1 MAYDGTLKFDT
12 ALDASGLQ
20 KGATKLGDIVKG
32 LGLFKIIEKG
42 MGAVV
47 SSIDSAVSR
56 VDTLNKFPRVMEQM
70 GYGAD
75 NARASMEK
83 LSDGIEGL
91 PTTLDGIVGSTQ
103 RLAIATGSLDTG
115 TDTALALNNALLAS
129 GASSEA
135 ASRGTEQYI
144 QALSRGKIDAQE
156 WKTLMETMPYAMDQV
171 AQAFGF
177 TGPSA
182 VQQLQAALGSGNITM
197 VQFNDRLIE
206 LNGGMGGFA
215 EVAQTASGGIATSWA
230 NVQTAVVKGT
240 AGVIQAVDSGL
251 AKFGGIAGVMDSVK
265 GAVNTA
271 FTAIASGA
279 NVLMQN
285 LEPITAGVIAFSVA
299 WKGTQLLSYVGQLGS
314 LTKAL
319 AAMHPKIVAATA
331 AKLTDTKVTASAAGQ
346 EILLTTA
353 IIAESVAK
361 GANAV
366 ATNLS
371 TAADNGNVLA
381 KIALAV
387 ATKVA
392 AAATWLFNAAL
403 AANPIGLV
411 IVAVVALTA
420 AIIGLVAWLSN
431 SSAEYK
437 KQKEEVKAL
446 TEAQEALAASTEESA
461 DAYKSNAAEIAAS
474 GKVAKSLVGTLKDV
488 SSSTASAD
496 EKSRR
501 MSSTVDQLNAAV
513 DGLNIAYDE
522 ETGAIRNVNTGQEIS
537 LDQLEQLVAAK
548 AELAQAN
555 AWQARANELVREQV
569 QIQEDLAVIEAK
581 KQEIMENSNLS
592 TREQEKL
599 IKELDEAAAGH
610 ATTMEEVDQRL
621 GIVNDNIAASD
632 TSMAESIVAS
642 HENIGRAVTESGESI
657 EDVAAQW
664 NVSVDDI
671 LAAMEREN
679 ISLDEWV
686 TKQQDAWADYEESVK
701 ERTKG
706 VINSF
711 KEIPGEYD
719 KSATEMLEILQNNK
733 LRYAEWEAAM
743 EEITR
748 QLGPTA
754 AEEFAKLG
762 PEATSAM
769 QEILGSAE
777 LLDEYREVFG
787 VKIDEATG
795 TAVENW
801 NDPNFIGAPSTA
813 IDTSAQLVTENTAL
827 AGAVTQQMEGAKAA
841 AEAVDFS
848 EVGQNIAADIVGGL
862 NSADVNGAMQ
872 GIASA
877 IQSNTGKVTS
887 AISSMSTSVLNLLR
901 NMKSQAAN
909 VATQTMTEI
918 NSAIV
923 TRSNTVKSSVTSMGN
938 GVITSLNTMRTQAAN
953 VALQMMT
960 DINSAIVSR
969 TSTIRASATAAAN
982 SVVSGLQPMVSG
994 GENVASNM
1002 MDGIG
1007 AAMDRKAPSLYAKA
1021 REIANRIAAIMA
1033 DALDVHSPSRV
1044 MIRLFENV
1052 MLGIYEGMDR
1062 MSGMLYREAE
1072 SIADGIADRLTISKD
1087 VANALVEQMRTITNS
1102 TPLGGVALVPQ
1113 MAAVG
1118 AGGGARYITS
1128 LTQNITTP
1136 KPLSPSEMTREG
1148 QDLLRRT
1155 RWQLP

>member
-12 ALDASGLQ
+12 SMDSSGFQKDAN
-20 KGATKLGDIVKG
+20 KLGDIVKG

-42 MGAVV
+42 MGMVV
-47 SSIDSAVSR
+47 NSIDRAVTR
-56 VDTLNKFPRVMEQM
+56 YDTLNRFSPIMQQM
-70 GYGAD
+70 GYSAESAD
-75 NARASMEK
+75 ASIQK
-83 LSDGIEGL
+83 LSDGVQGL
-91 PTTLDGIVGSTQ
+91 PTTLDGIVDSTQ
-103 RLAIATGSLDTG
+103 QLAIATGDLDKG
-115 TDTALALNNALLAS
+115 TDSALALNNAFLAS
-129 GASSEA
+129 GASAED
-135 ASRGTEQYI
+135 ASRGTVQYI
-144 QALSRGKIDAQE
+144 QALSSGKMQQQE
-156 WKTLMETMPYAMDQV
+156 WMTLTQTMTYALQEV
-171 AQAFGF
+171 AAAFGF
-177 TGPSA
+177 TGTNA
-182 VQQLQAALGSGNITM
+182 IQQLGDALKGGEITM
-197 VQFNDRLIE
+197 TQFNDKLIE
-206 LNGGMGGFA
+206 LDGGVGGFA
-215 EVAQTASGGIATSWA
+215 EVAKTATGGIATAFA
-230 NVQTAVVKGT
+230 NMNTRIAAGVTAVIEGIDKGFSQTRFKSIENIISSTGT
-240 AGVIQAVDSGL
+240 AIKNILTSL
-251 AKFGGIAGVMDSVK
+251 A
-265 GAVNTA
+265 GAFEFVARN
-271 FTAIASGA
+271 I
-279 NVLMQN
+279 
-285 LEPITAGVIAFSVA
+285 EPLTAGVIAFSVA
-299 WKGTQLLSYVGQLGS
+299 WKGTHLLSYVGQLGS

-319 AAMHPKIVAATA
+319 AAMYPKIVAATA
-331 AKLTDTKVTASAAGQ
+331 AKLADTKATTVAAGQ
-346 EILLTTA
+346 QIILTTA

-437 KQKEEVKAL
+437 KQKEEVEAL
-446 TEAQEALAASTEESA
+446 TEAQEALTAATEESA

-513 DGLNIAYDE
+513 EGLNIAYNE

-555 AWQARANELVREQV
+555 AWQERANELVREQV
-569 QIQEDLAVIEAK
+569 RIQEELAVIEAK
-581 KQEIMENSNLS
+581 KQEIMENGNLS

-610 ATTMEEVDQRL
+610 ATTMEDVDQRL
-621 GIVNDNIAASD
+621 GIVNDNIAASN
-632 TSMAESIVAS
+632 TAMAEGVVSDYERMEQALT
-642 HENIGRAVTESGESI
+642 ENGENI
-657 EDVAAQW
+657 EDVAARW
-664 NVSVDDI
+664 GVSVDEI
-671 LAAMEREN
+671 MAAWDRAGG
-679 ISLDEWV
+679 SFDEFV
-686 TKQQDAWADYEESVK
+686 TAQDDALVEWGESVK
-701 ERTKG
+701 ERTEG

-719 KSATEMLEILQNNK
+719 RSAAEMLEILQNNK

-748 QLGPTA
+748 QLGPNA

-777 LLDEYREVFG
+777 LLDEYRDVFG

-801 NDPNFIGAPSTA
+801 NDPNFIGAPSSA
-813 IDTSAQLVTENTAL
+813 VDSSAQMVTENTAL
-827 AGAVTQQMEGAKAA
+827 DTAVTDTMEDAKAA

-848 EVGQNIAADIVGGL
+848 VVGQNIAADIVDGL
-862 NSADVNGAMQ
+862 NSADVSGAMNS
-872 GIASA
+872 IANA
-877 IQSNTGKVTS
+877 IQSGTGRVTS
-887 AISSMSTSVLNLLR
+887 AITSMSTSVQNVLR
-901 NMKSQAAN
+901 NMK
-909 VATQTMTEI
+909 
-918 NSAIV
+918 
-923 TRSNTVKSSVTSMGN
+923 
-938 GVITSLNTMRTQAAN
+938 TQAAT
-953 VALQMMT
+953 VATQMMT

-969 TSTIRASATAAAN
+969 TGTIRASATAAAN
-982 SVVSGLQPMVSG
+982 SVVSGLQAMISW
-994 GENVASNM
+994 GENVANNM

-1021 REIANRIAAIMA
+1021 REIANRIATIMA

-1052 MLGIYEGMDR
+1052 MLGIYEGMDG

-1072 SIADGIADRLTISKD
+1072 SIADGIADRLTLSKD
-1087 VANALVEQMRTITNS
+1087 VAGTLVEQMRTITNS
-1102 TPLGGVALVPQ
+1102 TPLGGAALVPQ
-1113 MAAVG
+1113 AAAVG
-1118 AGGGARYITS
+1118 ARGAARYVTS

-1136 KPLSPSEMTREG
+1136 KPLSASEMTREG
-1148 QDLLRRT
+1148 QDMLRRT

>member
-12 ALDASGLQ
+12 SMDSSGFQKDAS
-20 KGATKLGDIVKG
+20 KLGDIVKG
-32 LGLFKIIEKG
+32 LAVFKILEKG
-42 MGAVV
+42 FQAVTN
-47 SSIDSAVSR
+47 SMDRAISR
-56 VDTLNKFPRVMEQM
+56 YDTLNKFPKVLELM
-70 GYGAD
+70 GFGAD
-75 NARASMEK
+75 EASTATKK
-83 LSDGIEGL
+83 LADGVQGL
-91 PTTLDGIVGSTQ
+91 PTSLDEVVSTAQ
-103 RLAIATGSLDTG
+103 RLTVLTGNLETA
-115 TDTALALNNALLAS
+115 TDTTLSLNNAFLAS
-129 GASSEA
+129 GSSA
-135 ASRGTEQYI
+135 ADASRGLIQYT
-144 QALSRGKIDAQE
+144 QMLSSGKVDMVS
-156 WKTLMETMPYAMDQV
+156 WRTLQETMGFALQKT
-171 AQAFGF
+171 AEAFGF
-177 TGPSA
+177 AGASA
-182 VQQLQAALGSGNITM
+182 QKDLYAALRDGLITFD
-197 VQFNDRLIE
+197 QFNAKLVE
-206 LNGGMGGFA
+206 LDQGVGGFA
-215 EVAQTASGGIATSWA
+215 EMAKTSTGGIATAFTNMNTRIAAGVTEVIAGIDRGFSQTRFKSIENIISSTGTAIKNILTSAAGAFEFLASKADILVPALVAVGATVTAWKIGTVLTGIVA
-230 NVQTAVVKGT
+230 GFQTA
-240 AGVIQAVDSGL
+240 ALQ
-251 AKFGGIAGVMDSVK
+251 
-265 GAVNTA
+265 
-271 FTAIASGA
+271 
-279 NVLMQN
+279 
-285 LEPITAGVIAFSVA
+285 VA
-299 WKGTQLLSYVGQLGS
+299 LY
-314 LTKAL
+314 
-319 AAMHPKIVAATA
+319 AAQMK
-331 AKLTDTKVTASAAGQ
+331 TASAADAIHTVALSAK
-346 EILLTTA
+346 EIIVGLLTGKLT
-353 IIAESVAK
+353 
-361 GANAV
+361 
-366 ATNLS
+366 L
-371 TAADNGNVLA
+371 
-381 KIALAV
+381 
-387 ATKVA
+387 A
-392 AAATWLFNAAL
+392 AAAQMIWNAAMM
-403 AANPIGLV
+403 ANPIGL
-411 IVAVVALTA
+411 IIAGVVALTA
-420 AIIGLVAWLSN
+420 AIIGLVTWLS
-431 SSAEYK
+431 SGSAEYK
-437 KQKEEVKAL
+437 KQKEEVEAL
-446 TEAQEALAASTEESA
+446 TEAQEELTASTKESA
-461 DAYKSNAAEIAAS
+461 DAYKSSTAEIEAQS
-474 GKVAKSLVGTLKDV
+474 KVQRDLVKELRSVQDSTLGATEKHRKM
-488 SSSTASAD
+488 AD
-496 EKSRR
+496 
-501 MSSTVDQLNAAV
+501 TVAQLNASI

-537 LDQLEQLVAAK
+537 LDQLEQLVDAK

-555 AWQARANELVREQV
+555 AWTERYNQL
-569 QIQEDLAVIEAK
+569 IQEQTRIQEELAVIEAK

-592 TREQEKL
+592 TREQNKL

-610 ATTMEEVDQRL
+610 AVTMEDVEMRL
-621 GIVNDNIAASD
+621 AVVNDNLAASN
-632 TSMAESIVAS
+632 TSMAESVVS
-642 HENIGRAVTESGESI
+642 DYDRMQSAVTEAGENI

-664 NVSVDDI
+664 NVSVDEI

-686 TKQQDAWADYEESVK
+686 TKQEDAWADYEAAVK
-701 ERTKG
+701 ERTRG

-733 LRYAEWEAAM
+733 LRYAEWESAM

-801 NDPNFIGAPSTA
+801 NDPNFIGAPSSA
-813 IDTSAQLVTENTAL
+813 IDSSAQMVTQNTAL
-827 AGAVTQQMEGAKAA
+827 DTAMTGTMEGAKAA

-848 EVGQNIAADIVGGL
+848 VVGQNIAADIVGGL
-862 NSADVNGAMQ
+862 NSADVNGAMAN
-872 GIASA
+872 ITAA

-887 AISSMSTSVLNLLR
+887 AITSMSTSVQTVLR
-901 NMKSQAAN
+901 NMKTQATSI
-909 VATQTMTEI
+909 ATQTMTEI

-923 TRSNTVKSSVTSMGN
+923 SRSNTVKASAASMGN

-969 TSTIRASATAAAN
+969 TGTVRASATAAAN

-1007 AAMDRKAPSLYAKA
+1007 AAMDRKASSLYAKA

-1052 MLGIYEGMDR
+1052 MQGIYEGMDG

-1087 VANALVEQMRTITNS
+1087 VAGALVQQMRTITNS
-1102 TPLGGVALVPQ
+1102 TPLGGAALVPQ
-1113 MAAVG
+1113 AAAVG
-1118 AGGGARYITS
+1118 AGGGARYVTS

-1136 KPLSPSEMTREG
+1136 KPLSASEMTREG
-1148 QDLLRRT
+1148 QDLLRRQ